1 MKKYLLMSILIAMFS
16 MTSMLFADK
25 TKIALLQLKKVDK
38 NSEYVVSMIKRRDFK
53 MLLKK
58 NEKLELIKQ
67 KTVDKLVKKSGYQD
81 LSVAG
86 IEAITELSKELGS
99 NISIWGSVYSQ
110 GSDEY
115 QINLTVLTV
124 ATGDMAQISFVT
136 KRDTKSRQAA
146 IKENVIKKIES
157 MGSQNLDKLL
167 QIAQQDF
174 KQKNYDQAKESF
186 LKILKIDPKN
196 INAFFY
202 LGYINAL
209 TNQLDKSEEWYKKGL
224 EIDPKNEHL
233 LDYLSETL
241 KREDKFDESI
251 EVLKKL
257 ADIKQSDKVW
267 FRIGKLYEDQDFS
280 DEAIEAYK
288 QALEMNPDNKDAQYS
303 LATVLYDQELY
314 DEAIPYLE
322 KAAESFPDDEIIGK
336 KLAKAYFQTGKL
348 DAAINNY
355 KSLIAKDPKNV
366 KAYFNLAGVY
376 RINNQNKKAIE
387 TLLKLQKIDADNA
400 KVYTRLSDA
409 YVGERNYTLAVKN
422 AKIALEK
429 NPNLYVPYMILAQ
442 VSQAKGYKKYESYLK
457 LDEKKNKVFGAEAD
471 KIIAQRDKDKKS
483 AYNLF
488 KESKSYL
495 MKAKAKTDKESVKKD
510 IKIKLK
516 TLDKLMKET
525 EPSFFD

>member
-1 MKKYLLMSILIAMFS
+1 MKKFVLISALIAMFS
-16 MTSMLFADK
+16 MTSMLFAEK

-38 NSEYVVSMIKRRDFK
+38 NSEYVVNMIKRRDLK

-58 NEKLELIKQ
+58 NEKFELIEQ
-67 KTVDKLVKKSGYQD
+67 KNVDKIVKKSGYQD
-81 LSVAG
+81 LSMAG
-86 IEAITELSKELGS
+86 IDAIKEISNQLGAK
-99 NISIWGSVYSQ
+99 ISLWGSVYSQ

-115 QINLTVLTV
+115 QINFTVFTV
-124 ATGDMAQISFVT
+124 ATGDMAQISFTT

-157 MGSQNLDKLL
+157 MGGQSLDKLL

-174 KQKNYDQAKESF
+174 KQKDYDQAKVSF

-196 INAFFY
+196 VNSFFY

-224 EIDPKNEHL
+224 EIDPNNEHL

-267 FRIGKLYEDQDFS
+267 FRIGKLYEEQDFS

-288 QALEMNPDNKDAQYS
+288 QALEMNPENKDAQYS

-314 DEAIPYLE
+314 EEAIPYLE
-322 KAAESFPDDEIIGK
+322 KAAESFPDDDVIGK

-355 KSLIAKDPKNV
+355 KSLIEKDPKNV

-376 RINNQNKKAIE
+376 RINNQNKESIA
-387 TLLKLQKIDADNA
+387 TLLKLQKIDPDNA

-409 YVGERNYTLAVKN
+409 YLGVKN
-422 AKIALEK
+422 YVLAAKNANIALQK
-429 NPNLYVPYMILAQ
+429 NPKLYVPYMILAQ
-442 VSQAKGYKKYESYLK
+442 ISQAKGYKKYSSYLK
-457 LDEKKNKVFGAEAD
+457 LDEKKNNAFGAEAD
-471 KIIAQRDKDKKS
+471 KIIAKRDKDKKS

-488 KESKSYL
+488 KEAKSYL
-495 MKAKAKTDKESVKKD
+495 MKANSKTDKESVKKD
-510 IKIKLK
+510 IKIKLN
-516 TLDKLMKET
+516 TLTKLMKET

>member
-1 MKKYLLMSILIAMFS
+1 MKKILLVSLLITIFS
-16 MTSMLFADK
+16 MSSMLFADK
-25 TKIALLQLKKVDK
+25 AKIALLQLKKVDK

-58 NEKLELIKQ
+58 NEKFELLKQ
-67 KTVDKLVKKSGYQD
+67 KTVDKVIKKSGYQD

-86 IEAITELSKELGS
+86 ITAITELSKQLGAK
-99 NISIWGSVYSQ
+99 ISLWGSVYSQ

-115 QINLTVLTV
+115 QVNLTVLTV
-124 ATGDMAQISFVT
+124 NTGDMTQISFIT
-136 KRDTKSRQAA
+136 KRDTKSRQTA
-146 IKENVIKKIES
+146 IKENVIKKIEE
-157 MGSQNLDKLL
+157 MGSQSLDKLL

-174 KQKNYDQAKESF
+174 KQKNYEQAKESF

-196 INAFFY
+196 INSFFY

-209 TNQLDKSEEWYKKGL
+209 TNKLERSEEWYKKGL

-233 LDYLSETL
+233 MDYLSETL

-251 EVLKKL
+251 DVLKKL
-257 ADIKQSDKVW
+257 AEIKQSDKVW

-288 QALEMNPDNKDAQYS
+288 QALEINPNNKEVQYR

-314 DEAIPYLE
+314 EEAIPYLE
-322 KAAESFPDDEIIGK
+322 KAAESFPDDEVIGK
-336 KLAKAYFQTGKL
+336 KLAKSYFQTGKL

-355 KSLIAKDPKNV
+355 KSLISKDPKNI

-376 RINNQNKKAIE
+376 RINNQNKKSIE
-387 TLLKLQKIDADNA
+387 TLLKLQKIDKDDA
-400 KVYTRLSDA
+400 KVYTRLADA
-409 YVGERNYTLAVKN
+409 YVGEKNYTLAIKN
-422 AKIALEK
+422 AKIALKK
-429 NPNLYVPYMILAQ
+429 NSELHVPYMILAQ
-442 VSQAKGYKKYESYLK
+442 VSQVRGYKKYESYLK
-457 LDEKKNKVFGAEAD
+457 LDEKKNKVFGSEAD
-471 KIIAQRDKDKKS
+471 KIIAQRDNDKKS
-483 AYNLF
+483 AYNFF

-495 MKAKAKTDKESVKKD
+495 LKANQKTDKESVKKD

-516 TLDKLMKET
+516 TLNKLMKET